1 MTEAALE
8 SSPGMGGM
16 DREITMYK
24 IDSELYSVLCGDLN
38 VKEIQKKRGYMCMH
52 SSFTLLYSRD

>member
-16 DREITMYK
+16 DRETTTYK
-24 IDSELYSVLCGDLN
+24 IDSELYSVLCSDLN
-38 VKEIQKKRGYMCMH
+38 VKEIQKKRGYMYTH